1 MPTGFFSRIMPNMSF
16 SQLQAKAI
24 YQQKSG
30 IKPIE
35 YNIVDEVCLETVDFK
50 KLLIDISMPISQYSA
65 NYSLSITSPNGIW
78 NCIEFKCPQD
88 IRSVIVYT
96 SGRSLPLYAAPYQ
109 ENTMF
114 PLPEMVDNTL
124 SNP

>member
-1 MPTGFFSRIMPNMSF
+1 MPTGFFSRIIPNMSF

-24 YQQKSG
+24 HQRKSG

-35 YNIVDEVCLETVDFK
+35 YNIVDEVCLQTTDFK
-50 KLLIDISMPISQYSA
+50 NLLIDISKPISQYGA

-88 IRSVIVYT
+88 IRSIIVYT

-109 ENTMF
+109 EKYNVPSTR
-114 PLPEMVDNTL
+114 DGRQYTL
-124 SNP
+124 

>member
-1 MPTGFFSRIMPNMSF
+1 MPIGFFSRVTPNMSF
-16 SQLQAKAI
+16 SQLQEKEI

-35 YNIVDEVCLETVDFK
+35 YNVIDEVCLQIMEFE
-50 KLLIDISMPISQYSA
+50 KLLMDISKPVSQYNA

-88 IRSVIVYT
+88 NRSVILYT
-96 SGRSLPLYAAPYQ
+96 SGRSLPLYATSYQ
-109 ENTMF
+109 KNTM
-114 PLPEMVDNTL
+114 LHL
-124 SNP
+124 SKMTNKYNI

>member
-1 MPTGFFSRIMPNMSF
+1 MPIGFISRITPNMSF
-16 SQLQAKAI
+16 SQLQAKAA
-24 YQQKSG
+24 YQRKSG

-35 YNIVDEVCLETVDFK
+35 YTVVDEVCLQIMEFEN
-50 KLLIDISMPISQYSA
+50 LLMDISMPISRYSA

-88 IRSVIVYT
+88 FRSVIVYT

-109 ENTMF
+109 EKYNVSSTQ
-114 PLPEMVDNTL
+114 DSKQCTL
-124 SNP
+124 